1 MGLLSFAVA
10 EAVKHLMPFIACH
23 APSQCSAAAYFHLRS
38 LAPQLDS
45 LRFASVWVR
54 FGFGFGFGSV
64 FVAVLCR
71 FGSVRLSSFLVLQL
85 I

>member
-1 MGLLSFAVA
+1 MGLLSFVVA

-23 APSQCSAAAYFHLRS
+23 SCPTSVPPVTFSICHGALRRVS
-38 LAPQLDS
+38 VRLG
-45 LRFASVWVR
+45 RFPL
-54 FGFGFGFGSV
+54 GSV
-64 FVAVLCR
+64 RCGVVW